1 MANRKESQ
9 GRKKNRPK
17 NVLKMN
23 LVIGSL
29 TSARRDAV
37 IYPFRSRLSG
47 KVRARGDP
55 KEVKPTEMFSSCSSC
70 PCYLET
76 KHVGGRKKP
85 LSEIYDSSKDPRTY
99 ILAPKACKI
108 LSVMSTCEEYA
119 FDYQVS
125 CVYVCICLPYMYE
138 LLEKLLAPIT
148 AILAINQCIE

>member
-1 MANRKESQ
+1 
-9 GRKKNRPK
+9 
-17 NVLKMN
+17 MN

-47 KVRARGDP
+47 TVRARGDP
-55 KEVKPTEMFSSCSSC
+55 KVKPTEMFSSCSSC

-76 KHVGGRKKP
+76 KYVGGRKKP

-108 LSVMSTCEEYA
+108 LSVMSTCKNMPLIIKYH
-119 FDYQVS
+119 
-125 CVYVCICLPYMYE
+125 VCMSVFVFHTCMSSW
-138 LLEKLLAPIT
+138 
-148 AILAINQCIE
+148 